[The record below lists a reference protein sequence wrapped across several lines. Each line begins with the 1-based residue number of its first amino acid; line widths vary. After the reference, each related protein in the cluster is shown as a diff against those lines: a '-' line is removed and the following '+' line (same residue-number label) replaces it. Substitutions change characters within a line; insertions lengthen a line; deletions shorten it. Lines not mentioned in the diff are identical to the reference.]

1 VDRWPHGRRLAIRA
15 RRDGGM
21 TAPAAP
27 VRRGAALPALRL
39 DAAGGRHIDMRAVAA
54 LALPLVLNSTVQ
66 AALNLIDTWFI
77 GRLSTS
83 ATAAI
88 AAVTWLAL
96 LAIFL
101 IGGVAMGVQTLAA
114 QAFGAG
120 RYRRATRVAW
130 LGLWASVLAIP
141 AFGLTVA
148 FGPAMIRAF
157 GLAPEV
163 EALAIEYWI
172 PRMIGGPLAAA
183 LWASTAFF
191 NGVGRT
197 RITLVVG
204 FVVLGSNTVLNELFI
219 FRLGLG
225 MAGAAWATTVAE
237 LVGVLLCIRMI
248 LGLERDRYAPHL
260 TWRPDL
266 RRIAALVA
274 LGLPMAMT
282 ASADLGAAALFQL
295 MMVQFG
301 VVDGAA
307 TQIVTIFTALAYMP
321 GIGLALAGTTLVGQ
335 AIGAGDRAWAERLG
349 NRVIAIVACYMGGIG
364 LVIALVGNWLV
375 PLFVNVSDPRAAE
388 VIALCSALLWLAAA
402 YQFFDGVNFASAF
415 CLRGAG
421 DARVPA
427 LIVLACGSLLFL
439 PLTHYLT
446 FAPGQGWFDDVPGL
460 GLGAVGGW
468 SAILVYV
475 LAIGTAL
482 WLRWR
487 HGAWKLIRL

>member
-1 VDRWPHGRRLAIRA
+1 
-15 RRDGGM
+15 M
-21 TAPAAP
+21 TAPLAP
-27 VRRGAALPALRL
+27 ARREAALPALRL
-39 DAAGGRHIDMRAVAA
+39 DVDGRRHIDMRAVWV

-66 AALNLIDTWFI
+66 AALNLTDTWFI
-77 GRLSTS
+77 GRLSTA

-88 AAVTWLAL
+88 AAVHWLAL

-101 IGGVAMGVQTLAA
+101 IGGVAMGVQTLVA
-114 QAFGAG
+114 QAYGAG
-120 RYRRATRVAW
+120 RYRRTTRIAW
-130 LGLWASVLAIP
+130 MGLWASVLTIP

-148 FGPAMIRAF
+148 FGPAMIRVF
-157 GLAPEV
+157 GLTPEV
-163 EALAIEYWI
+163 EALAVEFWI

-183 LWASTAFF
+183 LWAAVAFF
-191 NGVGRT
+191 NGIGRT
-197 RITLVVG
+197 RIPLAIG
-204 FVVLGSNTVLNELFI
+204 LIVLGANAVLNEIFI
-219 FRLGLG
+219 FRFEWG
-225 MAGAAWATTVAE
+225 MAGAAWATTTAE
-237 LVGVLLCIRMI
+237 LVGVALAIRMI
-248 LGLERDRYAPHL
+248 LRQDARRFAPHL
-260 TWRPDL
+260 SWRPDFP
-266 RRIAALVA
+266 RIVALIA

-335 AIGAGDRAWAERLG
+335 AIGAGDHGWAERLG
-349 NRVIAIVACYMGGIG
+349 DRVIAIVACYMGGIG
-364 LVIALVGNWLV
+364 IVIALVGDWLV
-375 PLFVNVSDPRAAE
+375 PLFVNASDPRAAE
-388 VIALCSALLWLAAA
+388 VVALCSSLLWLAAA

-427 LIVLACGSLLFL
+427 LIVLACGTLVFL
-439 PLTHYLT
+439 PLTHFLT
-446 FAPGQGWFDDVPGL
+446 FAPGQGWFEGAPGL

-482 WLRWR
+482 WLRWKQ
-487 HGAWKLIRL
+487 GAWKLIRL

>member
-1 VDRWPHGRRLAIRA
+1 MTDSGPVA
-15 RRDGGM
+15 RRD
-21 TAPAAP
+21 
-27 VRRGAALPALRL
+27 AALPALRL
-39 DAAGGRHIDMRAVAA
+39 DAAGRRHIDMRAVAV

-66 AALNLIDTWFI
+66 AGLNLTDTWFI
-77 GRLSTS
+77 GRISTA

-88 AAVTWLAL
+88 AAVHWLAL

-120 RYRRATRVAW
+120 RYRRATRIAW
-130 LGLWASVLAIP
+130 LGLWASMLSIP
-141 AFGLTVA
+141 AFGLTIA

-157 GLAPEV
+157 GLSPEV
-163 EALAIEYWI
+163 EALAIEYWT

-183 LWASTAFF
+183 LWAANAFF
-191 NGVGRT
+191 NGIGRT
-197 RITLVVG
+197 RITLAVG
-204 FVVLGSNTVLNELFI
+204 LAVLASNTILNELFI
-219 FRLGLG
+219 FRLGWG

-237 LVGVLLCIRMI
+237 LLGVLLSIRLI
-248 LGLERDRYAPHL
+248 LGLERHRFAPHL

-266 RRIAALVA
+266 GRIAALIA

-335 AIGAGDRAWAERLG
+335 AIGAGDHAWAERLG
-349 NRVIAIVACYMGGIG
+349 NRVIAMVACYMGGIG
-364 LVIALVGNWLV
+364 ILIALVGDWLV
-375 PLFVNVSDPRAAE
+375 PLFVNSADPRAAE
-388 VIALCSALLWLAAA
+388 VIALCSSLLWLAAA
-402 YQFFDGVNFASAF
+402 YQFFDGVNLGSAF
-415 CLRGAG
+415 GLRGAG
-421 DARVPA
+421 DARIPA
-427 LIVLACGSLLFL
+427 LIVLACGTLVFL

-446 FAPGQGWFDDVPGL
+446 FAPGQGWFDGAPGL
-460 GLGAVGGW
+460 GLGATGGW

-475 LAIGTAL
+475 VLIGTAL

-487 HGAWKLIRL
+487 QGAWKRIRL

>member
-1 VDRWPHGRRLAIRA
+1 MNAAGPAM
-15 RRDGGM
+15 RRD
-21 TAPAAP
+21 
-27 VRRGAALPALRL
+27 AALPALRL
-39 DAAGGRHIDMRAVAA
+39 DAEGRRRIDMRAVAV

-66 AALNLIDTWFI
+66 AGLNLTDTWFI
-77 GRLSTS
+77 GRISTG

-88 AAVTWLAL
+88 AAVHWLAL

-120 RYRRATRVAW
+120 RYRRATRIAW
-130 LGLWASVLAIP
+130 LGLWASMLSIP

-157 GLAPEV
+157 GLAPDV
-163 EALAIEYWI
+163 EALAVEYWI

-183 LWASTAFF
+183 LWAANAFF
-191 NGVGRT
+191 NGIGRT
-197 RITLVVG
+197 RITLAVG
-204 FVVLGSNTVLNELFI
+204 LAVLAANTVLNEVFI
-219 FRLGLG
+219 FRLGWG

-237 LVGVLLCIRMI
+237 LLGVLLSIRMI
-248 LGLERDRYAPHL
+248 LGLERRRFAPHL

-266 RRIAALVA
+266 GRIVALVA

-335 AIGAGDRAWAERLG
+335 AIGAGDHGWAERLG
-349 NRVIAIVACYMGGIG
+349 NRVIAIVAFYMGGIG
-364 LVIALVGNWLV
+364 ILIALVGDWLV
-375 PLFVNVSDPRAAE
+375 PLFVNAADPRAAE
-388 VIALCSALLWLAAA
+388 VIALCSSLLWLAAA
-402 YQFFDGVNFASAF
+402 YQFFDGVNLASAF
-415 CLRGAG
+415 GLRGAG
-421 DARVPA
+421 DARIPA
-427 LIVLACGSLLFL
+427 LIVLSCGALVFL

-446 FAPGQGWFDDVPGL
+446 FAPGQGWFDGAPGL
-460 GLGAVGGW
+460 GLGATGGW

-475 LAIGTAL
+475 VLIGTAL
-482 WLRWR
+482 WLRWK
-487 HGAWKLIRL
+487 HGAWKSIRL